1 LEYRFDG
8 QYRGRHRIVAWR
20 HCAHEPAGYAAT
32 PGGYPAKWQER
43 LAQFSKNY
51 NGDRGGQENLM
62 KRIWKRTSS
71 STVLM
76 LAITVFSTTGFALET
91 TEAEA
96 RAACTWDV
104 FRFCISA
111 IPNLD
116 RIIVC
121 LEREKQNISKPCQA
135 VLSANGH

>member
-1 LEYRFDG
+1 
-8 QYRGRHRIVAWR
+8 
-20 HCAHEPAGYAAT
+20 
-32 PGGYPAKWQER
+32 
-43 LAQFSKNY
+43 
-51 NGDRGGQENLM
+51 M
-62 KRIWKRTSS
+62 KRIWKLTSA

-76 LAITVFSTTGFALET
+76 LAIAMFSTTGFALET

-96 RAACTWDV
+96 RAACTCDV